1 MASRDDSSPSR
12 RREEQKEQPLRPR
25 KTRVITLAAA
35 SLREHETVLNGL
47 NGRDRRL
54 GTGERTDGHFTA
66 LHVAAEMGH
75 KQVCRHRHSIFTS
88 FKCLRPRLPPQAGTS
103 SPSSKYDD
111 IQSDNND
118 QSEVTTASWFMLTG
132 DAKTDFHRDA
142 YDADRA
148 RARAQVARA
157 NGRARLPEGSAWS
170 RWRHM
175 SRKDRAF
182 ERTQKK
188 GKASRDRRKVA
199 RAVLLFGLPVQ
210 WRMAC
215 SQRAAKK

>member
-25 KTRVITLAAA
+25 KTSYHPRSSITQ
-35 SLREHETVLNGL
+35 REQNGLNGL

-54 GTGERTDGHFTA
+54 DTGERTDGHFTA

-75 KQVCRHRHSIFTS
+75 KQVCRHRHSIFTT
-88 FKCLRPRLPPQAGTS
+88 FKRLRPRLPPQAGAS
-103 SPSSKYDD
+103 SPSSPSSNYDD

-132 DAKTDFHRDA
+132 DAKTVFHRDA
-142 YDADRA
+142 YGADRA

-157 NGRARLPEGSAWS
+157 NGRARLPEGSACS
-170 RWRHM
+170 RWRDV
-175 SRKDRAF
+175 SRK
-182 ERTQKK
+182 
-188 GKASRDRRKVA
+188 G
-199 RAVLLFGLPVQ
+199 
-210 WRMAC
+210 
-215 SQRAAKK
+215 